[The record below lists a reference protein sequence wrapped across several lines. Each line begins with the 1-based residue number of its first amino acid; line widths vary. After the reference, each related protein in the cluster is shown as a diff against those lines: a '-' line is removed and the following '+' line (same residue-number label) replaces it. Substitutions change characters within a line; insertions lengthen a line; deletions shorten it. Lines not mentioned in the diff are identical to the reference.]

1 MFFFSF
7 LMKTYLYLKVV
18 TFLSLIPFYNI
29 YILNINEKETYI
41 LNLTAILRKRKGN
54 QFFF

>member
-7 LMKTYLYLKVV
+7 LMKTYLYLKVF